1 MKNLGLLMAAEPKIL
16 AAPVA
21 ADDDS
26 EPNLPVAGLGS
37 ELNLPVAGLGP
48 QVTPVL
54 LPSEP
59 VLEAQAATASGSV
72 HFSASGV
79 EMSRSSQQAPAASIL
94 AAGSA
99 PLGGVENC
107 SAGSPLPPSSRPVAS
122 ASAPSGSK
130 RESTRDQPGEIMK
143 DRAQPSVVPPGMDM
157 DGLGRMIADQIVAG
171 LTPVLQKQTQ
181 DMTAVIQQAQGA
193 KKVHFTHVSSTVTA
207 ESSPKTPPMAK
218 VSL

>member
-26 EPNLPVAGLGS
+26 EP
-37 ELNLPVAGLGP
+37 NLPVAGLGP

-130 RESTRDQPGEIMK
+130 RESTRDQPACGEIMK